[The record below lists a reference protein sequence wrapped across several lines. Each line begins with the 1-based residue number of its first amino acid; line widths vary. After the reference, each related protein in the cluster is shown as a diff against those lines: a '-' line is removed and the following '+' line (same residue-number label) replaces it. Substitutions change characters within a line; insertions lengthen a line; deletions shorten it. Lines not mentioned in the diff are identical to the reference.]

1 MLIQHPMFWCAV
13 MLIAGTAWGVYLPLP
28 YYLPLLAVVVISS
41 TLLHRF
47 GHWHDVLTFL
57 TWLLIGCSRA
67 SISYGEGEAPQW
79 QQTVSQK
86 AKTVQSSLTTR
97 LSKSGVSSH
106 TLALTQALVVGKKD
120 ELSQE
125 THQAYRQVGAS
136 HLLALSGM
144 HLGII
149 YSLLYFFLV
158 RWVRHSRWRWYFL
171 PLILFSLWGYTLVAG
186 MPVSLV
192 RAALMLSV
200 ITITTLMQYRT
211 DPLHPLALSAI
222 IILLVE
228 PAQVFSISFQLSY
241 AAVLFLLLLWAPV
254 NELFPQQNWVIKL
267 FVVSCI
273 ATLGTMPLTLYYFHQ
288 LPLLG
293 PLLSLILIPLTTL
306 IIWMTLATI
315 LLPVAPFGW
324 TLNLMVSLQE
334 KILTYAGNIPHT
346 TITDIYPDKLGI
358 TLIYAAMLVAIVRLR
373 TRN

>member
-28 YYLPLLAVVVISS
+28 YYLPLLTVVVISS
-41 TLLHRF
+41 TLLRRL
-47 GHWHDVLTFL
+47 GHWHDVLTLL

-79 QQTVSQK
+79 QQTVFQK

>member
-41 TLLHRF
+41 TLLRRF
-47 GHWHDVLTFL
+47 GHWHDVLTLL

-79 QQTVSQK
+79 QQTVFQK

-346 TITDIYPDKLGI
+346 TIIDIYPDKLGI

>member
-13 MLIAGTAWGVYLPLP
+13 MLIAGTAWGVYLPMP

-41 TLLHRF
+41 TLLRRF
-47 GHWHDVLTFL
+47 GHWHDVLTLL

-79 QQTVSQK
+79 QQTVFQK

-106 TLALTQALVVGKKD
+106 TFALTQALVVGKKD

>member
-41 TLLHRF
+41 TLLRRF
-47 GHWHDVLTFL
+47 GHWHDVLTLL

-79 QQTVSQK
+79 QQTVFQK

-158 RWVRHSRWRWYFL
+158 RWVRHSRWQWYFL

-254 NELFPQQNWVIKL
+254 NELFPRQNWVIKL

>member
-41 TLLHRF
+41 TLLRRF
-47 GHWHDVLTFL
+47 GHWHDVLTL
-57 TWLLIGCSRA
+57 LIWLLIGCSRA
-67 SISYGEGEAPQW
+67 SISYSEGEAPQW
-79 QQTVSQK
+79 QQTVFQK

-254 NELFPQQNWVIKL
+254 NDLFPRQNWAIKL

>member
-41 TLLHRF
+41 TLLRRF
-47 GHWHDVLTFL
+47 GHWHDVLTLL

-67 SISYGEGEAPQW
+67 SISYEEGEAPQW
-79 QQTVSQK
+79 QQTVFQK
-86 AKTVQSSLTTR
+86 AKTAQSSLTTR
-97 LSKSGVSSH
+97 LSESGVSSH

-254 NELFPQQNWVIKL
+254 NELFPQQNWIIKL

-306 IIWMTLATI
+306 IIWITLATI

>member
-13 MLIAGTAWGVYLPLP
+13 MLIAGTAWGIYLPLP

-41 TLLHRF
+41 ALLRRF
-47 GHWHDVLTFL
+47 GHWHDVLTLL

-79 QQTVSQK
+79 QQTVFQK

-97 LSKSGVSSH
+97 LSKSGVTSH

-346 TITDIYPDKLGI
+346 TITDIYPDKLGV

>member
-41 TLLHRF
+41 TLLRRF
-47 GHWHDVLTFL
+47 GHWHDVLTLL

-79 QQTVSQK
+79 QQTVFQK

-334 KILTYAGNIPHT
+334 KILTYAGSIPHT

>member
-41 TLLHRF
+41 TLLRRY
-47 GHWHDVLTFL
+47 GHWHDVLTLL

-79 QQTVSQK
+79 QQTVFQK

-228 PAQVFSISFQLSY
+228 PTQLFSVSFQLSY

-306 IIWMTLATI
+306 IIWMTFATI

-358 TLIYAAMLVAIVRLR
+358 SLIYAAMLVAIVRLR

>member
-13 MLIAGTAWGVYLPLP
+13 MLIAGTAWGGYLPLP

-41 TLLHRF
+41 TLLRRF
-47 GHWHDVLTFL
+47 GHWHDVLTLL

-79 QQTVSQK
+79 QQTVFQK

-254 NELFPQQNWVIKL
+254 NDLFPQQNWVIKL

-306 IIWMTLATI
+306 IIWMTLVTI

>member
-41 TLLHRF
+41 TLLRRF
-47 GHWHDVLTFL
+47 GHWHDVLTLL

-79 QQTVSQK
+79 QQTVFQK

-254 NELFPQQNWVIKL
+254 NDLFPQQNWVIKL

>member
-13 MLIAGTAWGVYLPLP
+13 MLIAGTAWGVYLPMP

-41 TLLHRF
+41 TLLRRF
-47 GHWHDVLTFL
+47 GHWHDVLTLL

-79 QQTVSQK
+79 QQTVFQK
-86 AKTVQSSLTTR
+86 AKKVQSSLTTR

-254 NELFPQQNWVIKL
+254 NDLFPQQNWVIKL

>member
-1 MLIQHPMFWCAV
+1 MLVQHPMFWCAV
-13 MLIAGTAWGVYLPLP
+13 MLIAGTAWGEYLPLP

-47 GHWHDVLTFL
+47 GHWHDVLTLL

-79 QQTVSQK
+79 QQTVFQK

-254 NELFPQQNWVIKL
+254 NDLFPQQNWVIKL

>member
-41 TLLHRF
+41 TLLRRF
-47 GHWHDVLTFL
+47 GHWHDVLTLL

-79 QQTVSQK
+79 QQTVFQK

-106 TLALTQALVVGKKD
+106 TLALTQALIVGKKD

-254 NELFPQQNWVIKL
+254 NELFPRQNWVIKL

-315 LLPVAPFGW
+315 LLAVAPFGW

>member
-13 MLIAGTAWGVYLPLP
+13 MLIAGTAWGVYLPLS

-41 TLLHRF
+41 TLLRRF
-47 GHWHDVLTFL
+47 GHWHDVLTLL

-79 QQTVSQK
+79 QQTVFQK

-106 TLALTQALVVGKKD
+106 TLALTQALVVGKKN

>member
-13 MLIAGTAWGVYLPLP
+13 MLIAGTAWGVYLPMP

-41 TLLHRF
+41 TLLRRF
-47 GHWHDVLTFL
+47 GHWHDVLTLL

-79 QQTVSQK
+79 QQTVFQK

>member
-41 TLLHRF
+41 TLLRRF
-47 GHWHDVLTFL
+47 GHWHDVLTLL

-315 LLPVAPFGW
+315 LLPVTPFGW
-324 TLNLMVSLQE
+324 TLNLMVNLQE

>member
-13 MLIAGTAWGVYLPLP
+13 MLIAGTAWGAYLPLP

-41 TLLHRF
+41 TLLRCF
-47 GHWHDVLTFL
+47 GHWHDVLTLL

-254 NELFPQQNWVIKL
+254 NDLFPQQNWVIKL

>member
-13 MLIAGTAWGVYLPLP
+13 MLIAGTAWGVYLPMP

-41 TLLHRF
+41 TLLRRF
-47 GHWHDVLTFL
+47 GHWHDVLTLL

-79 QQTVSQK
+79 QQTVFQK

-254 NELFPQQNWVIKL
+254 NDLFPRQNWVIKL

-334 KILTYAGNIPHT
+334 KILTYAGNIPYT

>member
-1 MLIQHPMFWCAV
+1 

-28 YYLPLLAVVVISS
+28 YYLPLLAVVVIFS
-41 TLLHRF
+41 TLLRRF
-47 GHWHDVLTFL
+47 GHWHDVLTLL

-79 QQTVSQK
+79 QQTVFQK

-171 PLILFSLWGYTLVAG
+171 PLILFSLWGYTLVAE

-228 PAQVFSISFQLSY
+228 PAQVFIICFQLSY

-306 IIWMTLATI
+306 IIWMTFATI

>member
-41 TLLHRF
+41 TLLRRF
-47 GHWHDVLTFL
+47 GHWHDVLTLL

-334 KILTYAGNIPHT
+334 KILSYAGNIPHT

>member
-1 MLIQHPMFWCAV
+1 MLIQHPMLWCAV

-41 TLLHRF
+41 TLLRRF
-47 GHWHDVLTFL
+47 GHWHDVLTLL

-79 QQTVSQK
+79 QQTVFQK

-211 DPLHPLALSAI
+211 DPLHPLALSVI

-254 NELFPQQNWVIKL
+254 NKLFPKQNWVIKL
-267 FVVSCI
+267 FAVSCI

>member
-254 NELFPQQNWVIKL
+254 NELFPKQNWVIKL
-267 FVVSCI
+267 FAVSCI

-315 LLPVAPFGW
+315 LLPVTPFGW

>member
-41 TLLHRF
+41 TLLRRF
-47 GHWHDVLTFL
+47 GHWHDVLTLL

-79 QQTVSQK
+79 QQTVFQK

-106 TLALTQALVVGKKD
+106 TSALTQALVVGKKD

>member
-41 TLLHRF
+41 TLLRRF
-47 GHWHDVLTFL
+47 GHWHDVLTLL

-79 QQTVSQK
+79 QQTVFQK

-346 TITDIYPDKLGI
+346 TITDIYPNKLGI

>member
-41 TLLHRF
+41 TLLRRF
-47 GHWHDVLTFL
+47 GHWHDVLTLL

-79 QQTVSQK
+79 QQTVFQK

-228 PAQVFSISFQLSY
+228 PAQIFSISFQLSY

>member
-41 TLLHRF
+41 TLLRRF
-47 GHWHDVLTFL
+47 GHWHDVLTLL

-79 QQTVSQK
+79 QQTVFQK

-120 ELSQE
+120 ELSRE

-306 IIWMTLATI
+306 IIWMTFATI

>member
-79 QQTVSQK
+79 QQTVFQK

>member
-1 MLIQHPMFWCAV
+1 

-41 TLLHRF
+41 TLLRRF

-79 QQTVSQK
+79 QQTVFQK

-106 TLALTQALVVGKKD
+106 TLTLTQALVVGKKD

>member
-41 TLLHRF
+41 TLLRRY
-47 GHWHDVLTFL
+47 GHWHDVLTLL

-79 QQTVSQK
+79 QQTVFQK

-120 ELSQE
+120 ELSRE

-158 RWVRHSRWRWYFL
+158 RWVRLSRWRWYFL

-228 PAQVFSISFQLSY
+228 PTQVFSISFQLSY

-254 NELFPQQNWVIKL
+254 NDLFPRQNWVIKL

-306 IIWMTLATI
+306 IIWMTFATI

-334 KILTYAGNIPHT
+334 KILTYAGNIPHA

-358 TLIYAAMLVAIVRLR
+358 SLIYAAMLVAIVRLR

>member
-41 TLLHRF
+41 TLLRRF
-47 GHWHDVLTFL
+47 GHWHDVLTLL

-79 QQTVSQK
+79 QQTVFQK

>member
-41 TLLHRF
+41 TLLRRF
-47 GHWHDVLTFL
+47 GHWHDVLTLL

-79 QQTVSQK
+79 QQTVFQK

-97 LSKSGVSSH
+97 LRKSGVSSH

-254 NELFPQQNWVIKL
+254 NDLFPRQNWVIKL

>member
-1 MLIQHPMFWCAV
+1 ML
-13 MLIAGTAWGVYLPLP
+13 
-28 YYLPLLAVVVISS
+28 
-41 TLLHRF
+41 TL
-47 GHWHDVLTFL
+47 L

-79 QQTVSQK
+79 QQTVFQK

-149 YSLLYFFLV
+149 YSLLYFLLV